1 MADFRYQVDKHLIIV
16 PVTLH
21 GPHGAMDADF
31 ILDTGAAHTI
41 IDHSLVSALGYSAS
55 DATGHSKIKS
65 VIGEERGYRVK
76 LSRIDALGKTC
87 NGFEVVCHDLM
98 EQDVQGLLGMTFL
111 EQFKFCIDPL
121 RLLISVES
129 PE

>member
-1 MADFRYQVDKHLIIV
+1 MADFRYQVEKHLIIV

-21 GPHGAMDADF
+21 GPNGAMDADL

-55 DATGHSKIKS
+55 DATGHSKVRS
-65 VIGEERGYRVK
+65 VVGEERGYRVK
-76 LSRIDALGKTC
+76 LARIDSLGKTLKD
-87 NGFEVVCHDLM
+87 FEVACHDLM

-111 EQFKFCIDPL
+111 EQFKFCVDPKKQT
-121 RLLISVES
+121 ISIE
-129 PE
+129 